1 MNERSI
7 VHLNNYYL
15 KYDLRFSCDFHC
27 DFHCSMTNFVQIV
40 ILTMAVLCLEGNGNP
55 LFQGISFQ
63 RGFEI
68 NFKPLPRNPIT
79 FIKEKW
85 SPFGVFGRK
94 HSIQKRNSG
103 RSVVPVSQAPP
114 AVPLASEVPEARP
127 AAPVFEHVE
136 EIEHLQTP
144 PFIPPSQQIPIS
156 VVPLP
161 ISSPMPPPV
170 SPIQPQLISPVPPI
184 ASLPPPFMP
193 TNVIITPAPQP
204 SFNYMPPPLITPQVV
219 SISPNQPIPKEEPL
233 EPPFVRMEGSLP
245 PISSNMVIP
254 PPASGRFTDVTRAEL
269 VREYMNSIQPIPPPP
284 PPLVVEEKPTPPLET
299 NSIKPEPPRNDI
311 PINDNSL
318 IRGSKIALYFGSIF
332 LQLMSQ
338 FMSNARATF
347 DQMTNPPPVFN
358 N

>member
-1 MNERSI
+1 MFLI
-7 VHLNNYYL
+7 V
-15 KYDLRFSCDFHC
+15 
-27 DFHCSMTNFVQIV
+27 
-40 ILTMAVLCLEGNGNP
+40 AVLWLEANGKP

-94 HSIQKRNSG
+94 HSLQKRHSG
-103 RSVVPVSQAPP
+103 SIASVEQAEPVVPVAP
-114 AVPLASEVPEARP
+114 EVLEPRP

-136 EIEHLQTP
+136 ETENLHTP
-144 PFIPPSQQIPIS
+144 PLITLPKQAPRS
-156 VVPLP
+156 VVPLL
-161 ISSPMPPPV
+161 ISTPVPSPL
-170 SPIQPQLISPVPPI
+170 SPIQPQLISPLPPIISSPAPPPVPTSVIVTSVPP
-184 ASLPPPFMP
+184 AFRYVPPLSITPEV
-193 TNVIITPAPQP
+193 VIIPQNKPITNDVLLQP
-204 SFNYMPPPLITPQVV
+204 SP
-219 SISPNQPIPKEEPL
+219 
-233 EPPFVRMEGSLP
+233 VRMEGALP

-254 PPASGRFTDVTRAEL
+254 PPASGRFTDVTGAVPL
-269 VREYMNSIQPIPPPP
+269 REYMDSIQPIPPPP
-284 PPLVVEEKPTPPLET
+284 AVEEKATPPIET
-299 NSIKPEPPRNDI
+299 NSIKPEPPRNDFA
-311 PINDNSL
+311 INENSL
-318 IRGSKIALYFGSIF
+318 VRGSKIALYFGSIF